1 MQALR
6 HVARPVIRLHK
17 NMAQRAFAASS
28 RAPALTTANLNQAV
42 VGAAYAVRG
51 ELVLKADGLREQLQ
65 AGAKLPFEQIVA
77 CNIGNPHELGQQP
90 LTFFRQVL
98 ALVHYPALLKDPRAK
113 DMFPADV
120 LERARSYLT
129 SISGGTGA
137 YTNSQGVKAI
147 RSEVVSF
154 LKARDGV
161 GAKEEDLFLT
171 DGASAGVK
179 MILNLIVRSK
189 ADGVMT
195 PIPQY
200 PLYSASM
207 SLFGGEGLGYYL
219 DESAGWGLTR
229 AELERSYQAGLAK
242 GVQPR
247 ALVVINP
254 GNPTGQCLSR
264 ESMVEVLAFCAEHN
278 LLLMADEVYQTNV
291 YTDATPFRSFKRVAV
306 EEKSPVA
313 LVSFHSV
320 SKGFLGECGQRGGF
334 MELHQVGEEF
344 RAQVVKLASISLCSN
359 TSGQIVT
366 GLMVNPPKEGQQSHA
381 LYTQERDA
389 ILASLRRRATKLS
402 ATLNDCTGI
411 KCNPVEG
418 AMYAFPSVT
427 LPPKAVE
434 AAKAAGKVPDVFYC
448 LALLDATGIC
458 VVPGSGFGQREGTWH
473 FRTTILPSEQAMEG
487 VMKRFKEFHEE
498 FMRKY
503 A

>member
-1 MQALR
+1 M
-6 HVARPVIRLHK
+6 
-17 NMAQRAFAASS
+17 
-28 RAPALTTANLNQAV
+28 
-42 VGAAYAVRG
+42 
-51 ELVLKADGLREQLQ
+51 
-65 AGAKLPFEQIVA
+65 
-77 CNIGNPHELGQQP
+77 
-90 LTFFRQVL
+90 
-98 ALVHYPALLKDPRAK
+98 HYPALLKDPRTAEL
-113 DMFPADV
+113 FPADAI
-120 LERARSYLT
+120 ERARSYL
-129 SISGGTGA
+129 SNISGGTGA
-137 YTNSQGVKAI
+137 YTTSQGVKAI
-147 RSEVVSF
+147 RSEVAAF
-154 LKARDGV
+154 LKERDGGV
-161 GAKEEDLFLT
+161 GAREEDLFLT

-179 MILNLIVRSK
+179 MVLNLIVRSK

-207 SLFGGEGLGYYL
+207 SLFGGEGVGYYL
-219 DESAGWGLTR
+219 DESKGWGLTK

-264 ESMVEVLAFCAEHN
+264 DSMVEILQFCAEHN

-291 YTDATPFRSFKRVAV
+291 YAATPFNSFKRVAV
-306 EEKSPVA
+306 EEKSPVS

-334 MELHQVGEEF
+334 MELHQVGEDF
-344 RAQVVKLASISLCSN
+344 RAQVIKLASISLCSN

-366 GLMVNPPKEGQQSHA
+366 GLMVNPPKPGAPSHA
-381 LYTQERDA
+381 LYEKERDT
-389 ILASLRRRATKLS
+389 ILASLKRRATKLS
-402 ATLNDCTGI
+402 ATLNECTGVRS
-411 KCNPVEG
+411 NTVEG
-418 AMYAFPSVT
+418 AMYAFPSIT
-427 LPPKAVE
+427 LPAKAVE

-473 FRTTILPSEQAMEG
+473 FRTTILPSEEAMEG
-487 VMKRFKEFHEE
+487 VMQRFRKFHEE
-498 FMRKY
+498 FMQKY